1 MQLGLPCVASVG
13 AAAPFL
19 CCISSGAPPA
29 EICHGVHRISQ
40 CLQVSCAVE
49 SQGDERGGLSAGS
62 RRVKSE
68 AVGVLRLGW
77 LCHER
82 LQRTS
87 GRSTEGGASVSCL
100 RTVALGAWRCAAEQ
114 LRGSKPL
121 TLANELRWRQWV
133 SAALF
138 SDGISRCFGRGGS
151 RPLIPA

>member
-1 MQLGLPCVASVG
+1 MRSRRDFVRRQKDSRQVAQKFARTG
-13 AAAPFL
+13 RAAWSSLRGIGGRGSAFL
-19 CCISSGAPPA
+19 YCISSGAPPA

-49 SQGDERGGLSAGS
+49 SQGEERGGLSAGS
-62 RRVKSE
+62 RRVKPE

-100 RTVALGAWRCAAEQ
+100 QYRRSGGVAVCGRAAARKQ
-114 LRGSKPL
+114 
-121 TLANELRWRQWV
+121 TLD
-133 SAALF
+133 S
-138 SDGISRCFGRGGS
+138 GK
-151 RPLIPA
+151 